1 MKNEDQIKGYI
12 LSCLEGIDRIR
23 ANKEIR
29 YPEIQIQEYKRVI
42 AALYWVLD
50 DPRYDVAGFYDE

>member
-1 MKNEDQIKGYI
+1 MRNEDQIKGYI
-12 LSCLEGIDRIR
+12 QGCWDEIDRIR

-29 YPEIQIQEYKRVI
+29 YPEIQIQGVKQVI

-50 DPRYDVAGFYDE
+50 DPDYDPASAYD